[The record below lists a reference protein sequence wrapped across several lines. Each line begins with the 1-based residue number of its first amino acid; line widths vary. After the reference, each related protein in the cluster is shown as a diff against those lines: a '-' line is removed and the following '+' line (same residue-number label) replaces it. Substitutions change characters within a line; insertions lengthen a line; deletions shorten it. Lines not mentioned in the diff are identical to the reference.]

1 MTAVSGLAVGNHE
14 LYWVVLAGNA
24 PMLRT
29 SAFC

>member
-1 MTAVSGLAVGNHE
+1 MTAFRGLTIGIHE
-14 LYWVVLAGNA
+14 LYWVVLGGNA